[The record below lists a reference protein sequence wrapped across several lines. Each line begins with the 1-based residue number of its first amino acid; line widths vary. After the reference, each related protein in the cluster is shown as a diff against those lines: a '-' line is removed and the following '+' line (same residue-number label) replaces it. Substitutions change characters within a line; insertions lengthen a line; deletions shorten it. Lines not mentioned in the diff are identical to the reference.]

1 MRLGKNEILLFFILI
16 RHFINP
22 FKPIGKIL
30 AVMNERLTNKE
41 KTFVIQCSNN
51 EILTKILRE
60 NFDFN

>member
-1 MRLGKNEILLFFILI
+1 MVTNHIIIFLVLI

>member
-1 MRLGKNEILLFFILI
+1 MVTNHIIIFLVLI

-22 FKPIGKIL
+22 FKPIGEIL
-30 AVMNERLTNKE
+30 GVMNERLTNKE

>member
-1 MRLGKNEILLFFILI
+1 MVTNHIIIFLVLI

-22 FKPIGKIL
+22 FKPIGEIL